1 MTETTLQ
8 IPVQKAEKSRIS
20 EIDFNNIEF
29 GKNYSDHMFVA
40 DYKDGEWQDLRIM
53 PFADMQMSPAT
64 SALHYGQSI
73 FEGLKAYPSESED
86 KVLIFR
92 PDENC
97 KRFNKSAIRMC
108 MPEIPEEIFM
118 EGLFKVIDIDRS
130 WVPSQEGC
138 SLYIRPFMFATDE
151 YVGLKPSE
159 TYRFI
164 IFTSP
169 VGSYYSEPVKVKI
182 ETHYTRA
189 VSGGTGAAKTAG
201 NYAASLYPA
210 KLAQEQGYHQL
221 VWTDGKE
228 HKYIEEAGTMNIMFV
243 IGNKLRT
250 APLSDTILPGI
261 TRASVL
267 QMARDWGLDV
277 QEKPVAITE
286 VIDAIKNGELK
297 EAFGV
302 GTAATIAQL
311 ALIGYEGVDY
321 DLPKIETREFSN
333 KVFKELEDLKR
344 GRKEDN
350 REWIFKV

>member
-228 HKYIEEAGTMNIMFV
+228 HKY
-243 IGNKLRT
+243 
-250 APLSDTILPGI
+250 
-261 TRASVL
+261 
-267 QMARDWGLDV
+267 
-277 QEKPVAITE
+277 
-286 VIDAIKNGELK
+286 
-297 EAFGV
+297 
-302 GTAATIAQL
+302 
-311 ALIGYEGVDY
+311 
-321 DLPKIETREFSN
+321 
-333 KVFKELEDLKR
+333 
-344 GRKEDN
+344 
-350 REWIFKV
+350 